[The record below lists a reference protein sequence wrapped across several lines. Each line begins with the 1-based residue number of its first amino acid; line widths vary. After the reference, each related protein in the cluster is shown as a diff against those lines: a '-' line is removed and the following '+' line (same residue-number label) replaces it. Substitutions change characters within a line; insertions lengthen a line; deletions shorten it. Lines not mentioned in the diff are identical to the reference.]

1 MNPHSHPLPMNP
13 PFHPPPSVPPPPA
26 KAEQEQRPHCP
37 MSMKT
42 TEKAR
47 LTHNKNYNKTYFFC

>member
-13 PFHPPPSVPPPPA
+13 PFHPPPSVPPPAA
-26 KAEQEQRPHCP
+26 KAEQEQCPHCP

>member
-13 PFHPPPSVPPPPA
+13 HFHPPPSIAPPPA
-26 KAEQEQRPHCP
+26 KAEEEQCPHCH

-47 LTHNKNYNKTYFFC
+47 FTHKKNYHKTYFFC

>member
-13 PFHPPPSVPPPPA
+13 PFQPPPFVPLPPA
-26 KAEQEQRPHCP
+26 KAEPEQCPHCP
-37 MSMKT
+37 MSIKT

-47 LTHNKNYNKTYFFC
+47 LTHNKNYHKTYFFC